1 MKGRKINDVL
11 VGSLTALLRAQCT
24 SIRVLLDKLLF
35 QFQFQL
41 SSRSPAEKSQNQE
54 SVSMANRWSLYSMTA
69 LVTGGTRGI
78 GYAIVEEL
86 AEFGAVVHTCSRN
99 EAELSKCLKD
109 WEAKGFK
116 VTGSVCDVSSRTD
129 REKLIAEVSSVFGG
143 KLNIL
148 ASFLLLFASTLILPW
163 LSSLQ
168 TMHINNAGTAITK
181 ATLDYTAEEISKIM
195 LTNFE
200 SAYHLCQ
207 LAHPLLKASGA
218 GSIVFNSSVAGQIGV
233 GLSAYAA
240 TKGEVKLRMAF
251 SFAFDQWFEDKD
263 FLEAIKT
270 RTPLGRVGEPREVS
284 SLVVFLCLPA
294 ASYITGQ
301 IIAVDG
307 GLTVNGFQ
315 YVTGSQ
321 G

>member
-1 MKGRKINDVL
+1 
-11 VGSLTALLRAQCT
+11 
-24 SIRVLLDKLLF
+24 
-35 QFQFQL
+35 
-41 SSRSPAEKSQNQE
+41 
-54 SVSMANRWSLYSMTA
+54 
-69 LVTGGTRGI
+69 
-78 GYAIVEEL
+78 YAIVEEL

-240 TKGEVKLRMAF
+240 TKAAINQITKNLACEWAKDNIRTN
-251 SFAFDQWFEDKD
+251 SWFEDKD